1 LRLQGGHQGGTAPVA
16 DGDARTLRQAL
27 RDRTALPRH
36 PRPPHDHTASAGRD
50 PQPLP
55 PVSGEAPPVALAIV
69 GPTASGKTTLSIEVA
84 RRLDGEIVSM
94 DSRQVYR
101 GMDIGTAKA
110 TAAQRSTLPHHGL
123 DLVDP
128 RERFGAGRFAR

>member
-1 LRLQGGHQGGTAPVA
+1 AAPLLRRRTGAAGDALRVDRGLRAHRYRAHTTSAAGANLRLQGGHQGGTAPVA
-16 DGDARTLRQAL
+16 DGDERTLRQAL

-36 PRPPHDHTASAGRD
+36 PRPPHDRTASAGRD

-94 DSRQVYR
+94 DSRQ
-101 GMDIGTAKA
+101 
-110 TAAQRSTLPHHGL
+110 
-123 DLVDP
+123 
-128 RERFGAGRFAR
+128 